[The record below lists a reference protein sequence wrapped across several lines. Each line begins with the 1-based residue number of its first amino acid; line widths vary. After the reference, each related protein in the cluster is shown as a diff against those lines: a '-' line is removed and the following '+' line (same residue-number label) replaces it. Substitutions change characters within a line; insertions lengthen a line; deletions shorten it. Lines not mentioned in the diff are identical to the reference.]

1 MFWPKK
7 ASLMKISH
15 ASTFPR
21 DNSILE
27 IIIPGKLDKNSNNV
41 VIEYFVKIYIYRII
55 TILGKPYQKKLITE
69 RVS

>member
-1 MFWPKK
+1 MAKNLK

-27 IIIPGKLDKNSNNV
+27 IIIPGKLDKNNNN
-41 VIEYFVKIYIYRII
+41 VIEYFVKIYIY
-55 TILGKPYQKKLITE
+55 
-69 RVS
+69 